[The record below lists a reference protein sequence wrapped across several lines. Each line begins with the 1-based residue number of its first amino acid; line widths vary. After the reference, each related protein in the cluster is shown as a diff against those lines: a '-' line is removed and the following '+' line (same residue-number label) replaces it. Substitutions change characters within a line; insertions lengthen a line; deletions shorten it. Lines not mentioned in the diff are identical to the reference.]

1 MREKTEK
8 VQETLNLPPIGARI
22 RNGADGHEE
31 IFDSLRRRYVR
42 LTPEEWVRQHFVG
55 YLVGSLHYP
64 APLLQ
69 NEVKLNVNGVER
81 RCDTVLFDRRG
92 GRPRLIVEYKAPDVA
107 LTQRVFQQV
116 NSYNSVLR
124 ADYLMVS
131 NGREHYCLHLDY
143 VAGRAE
149 FLATLPSFKELI

>member
-1 MREKTEK
+1 MKEA
-8 VQETLNLPPIGARI
+8 LNLPPIEARI
-22 RNGADGHEE
+22 RQHDGGYEE
-31 IFDSLRRRYVR
+31 VYDPLRKRFVR

-55 YLVGSLHYP
+55 YLIGSLHYP

-69 NEVKLNVNGVER
+69 NEVKLSINGVER
-81 RCDTVLFDRRG
+81 RCDTVLFDRIG

-107 LTQRVFQQV
+107 LTQRVFQQI
-116 NSYNSVLR
+116 NSYNSVFR

-143 VAGRAE
+143 ARSRAE
-149 FLATLPSFKELI
+149 FLPTLPAYEELLLPQA